1 VNPISRLGAAILRS
15 VEEVGRYVKFSTR
28 AGFAG
33 LRPPFRLRHLFKQ
46 MHFVG
51 IQSLL
56 IILITGAFT
65 GMVFTVQSDYAFSKF
80 GARALIGSTVM
91 LALTRELAP
100 VLTALM
106 VNGRV
111 GSAMAAE
118 LGTMRVTEQIDAL
131 DAIAVDPYQYLVAPR
146 VLAGVLMVPCLTI
159 MFDAIGLAGSWS
171 VATIMLKVNPGSLM
185 SRIEWYVDPED
196 IVSGMV
202 KAAVFGGILTAVGCY
217 KGFTTTGGAEGVG
230 IATTRAVVISSV
242 LILVSDYFI
251 TLALL
256 PYMNG

>member
-1 VNPISRLGAAILRS
+1 MNPVSRVGAAVIGS
-15 VEEVGRYVKFSTR
+15 VEEVGRYLAF
-28 AGFAG
+28 FARTAFASV
-33 LRPPFRLRHLFKQ
+33 RPPWRLRLIFKQ
-46 MHFVG
+46 MEFVG

-56 IILITGAFT
+56 IVLITGAFT
-65 GMVFTVQSDYAFSKF
+65 GMVFTVQSDYAFARV
-80 GARALIGSTVM
+80 GAQGLIGSTVM

-131 DAIAVDPYQYLVAPR
+131 DAIAVDPYKYLVFPR
-146 VLAGVLMVPCLTI
+146 VLAGMLMVPALTV
-159 MFDAIGLAGSWS
+159 MFDAIGLAGVWY
-171 VATIMLKVNPGSLM
+171 VATKVIQVNPGAM
-185 SRIEWYVDPED
+185 TARIEWYVDPED
-196 IVSGMV
+196 IVSGML
-202 KAAVFGGILTAVGCY
+202 KGAVFGGILTAVGCY
-217 KGFTTTGGAEGVG
+217 KGFHTTGGAEGVG
-230 IATTRAVVISSV
+230 KATTHAVVISSV

-256 PYMNG
+256 PFMNG